1 MIKSKIIPRGIKLQ
15 EISAS
20 QELDKKDIDLANFT
34 AENINHKKDIWQ
46 KILFKVRFLNSKNLV
61 YFRVFRNIYEA
72 FASYFITFLKSLIL
86 IDEDPFIC

>member
-46 KILFKVRFLNSKNLV
+46 KILFKVRFLNSKKLA
-61 YFRVFRNIYEA
+61 YLRVFRNIYEA
-72 FASYFITFLKSLIL
+72 FASYFIIYLRSLIF
-86 IDEDPFIC
+86 INEDPIIC